1 MYWKKVT
8 KELKTK
14 NKRKQFNS
22 LTSNTSRI
30 QFLYYFC
37 EKNVKYDLSTSVPKD
52 FEGAKALED
61 KGNKLFRTGDNSEAI
76 NVYNEAIKICPQD
89 NCKFFYILFKFMCY

>member
-1 MYWKKVT
+1 MT
-8 KELKTK
+8 KEIKTK

-61 KGNKLFRTGDNSEAI
+61 KGNKLFRTGDNSKAI
-76 NVYNEAIKICPQD
+76 KVYNEAIKICPQD
-89 NCKFFYILFKFMCY
+89 NCKFLHFICIYVLL